1 MAFYPKT
8 SAIYN
13 ANEAQFFV
21 QKPNLTVKN
30 RLFTL
35 KIGPTFDGMK
45 YIVYHGNVVYRKE

>member
-13 ANEAQFFV
+13 TNEAQFFV

-45 YIVYHGNVVYRKE
+45 YIVYHGNVAYGKE

>member
-13 ANEAQFFV
+13 TNEAQFFV

-35 KIGPTFDGMK
+35 KIGPTFAGMK